1 MCFLGYCGIISISRI
16 RADTSPIVAA
26 YQEVVE
32 AVNVD
37 ENIAWWNDSFGLN
50 ACCWMQT
57 SVVLVM
63 NDRIKWTSLRGQSV
77 QKCNDGDPILLSFS
91 VSRSQCCKPGLLLFS
106 HPQTMRDCATIA
118 SDSHNFNKQTYY
130 VTWTMLVELRYVDI
144 YYNRIAFSF

>member
-50 ACCWMQT
+50 ACC
-57 SVVLVM
+57 
-63 NDRIKWTSLRGQSV
+63 
-77 QKCNDGDPILLSFS
+77 
-91 VSRSQCCKPGLLLFS
+91 
-106 HPQTMRDCATIA
+106 
-118 SDSHNFNKQTYY
+118 
-130 VTWTMLVELRYVDI
+130 
-144 YYNRIAFSF
+144 